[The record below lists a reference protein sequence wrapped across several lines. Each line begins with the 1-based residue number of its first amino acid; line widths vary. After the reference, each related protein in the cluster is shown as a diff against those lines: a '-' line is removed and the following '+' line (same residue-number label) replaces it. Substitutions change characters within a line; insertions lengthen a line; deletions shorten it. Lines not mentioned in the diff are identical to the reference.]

1 MKQCMKPN
9 CFNNSIP
16 RGKYCEIHRTNRRIV
31 EEKNRLIEQTRL
43 EERNRIIE
51 ERKRNIERQ
60 QIIDEQERE
69 YNETMMKDIER
80 IEKEKQ
86 QKIHEEE
93 EKNLKEI
100 QMDSLRQRV
109 FSYELND
116 KSYLIRF
123 VLLNHDKISHF
134 FNHDATFKDV
144 FNFIDLYSYDND
156 IRLEKYYLVSYP
168 NFEYTRENLNDKL
181 EKHFNYKKIN
191 LFIKNEF

>member
-1 MKQCMKPN
+1 M
-9 CFNNSIP
+9 
-16 RGKYCEIHRTNRRIV
+16 
-31 EEKNRLIEQTRL
+31 IEQTRL

>member
-116 KSYLIRF
+116 KS
-123 VLLNHDKISHF
+123 SHF